1 MEAVFPALLGVCKQY
16 QIIIVLNTGPVS
28 ITQLAG
34 LRLCLEALATTGT
47 IPDAELFR
55 LHDRISMLGV
65 LQSLDKSIQKVPFAI
80 ALASYLVSQVYTC
93 AILAV
98 AKLAQM

>member
-1 MEAVFPALLGVCKQY
+1 MLGVGA
-16 QIIIVLNTGPVS
+16 GPVS

-47 IPDAELFR
+47 IPDGELFR

-65 LQSLDKSIQKVPFAI
+65 LQGLEKSVQRVGSRPTYDICKLSILVT
-80 ALASYLVSQVYTC
+80 ASCGSAY
-93 AILAV
+93 
-98 AKLAQM
+98 AKLNCIVMSCIRI